1 MFSGK
6 IGSYN
11 GYVNSKRKYLKRKKE
26 LNRELRRLK
35 KIFKSS
41 RGLRRRYCKNQISK
55 CYDDIYILNLM
66 YHYYKREI
74 GFLTLK
80 VD

>member
-41 RGLRRRYCKNQISK
+41 RGLRRR
-55 CYDDIYILNLM
+55 
-66 YHYYKREI
+66 
-74 GFLTLK
+74 
-80 VD
+80 